1 MPTRSA
7 SSKGVQAPAI
17 TPLCGQKQELKHA
30 CSLLPQVLL
39 ASESLTPV
47 LERRCSG
54 QGSLTLRAMGRTR
67 GCWDVGLEGGS
78 QEEKETSTQV
88 TDSLKE
94 GLSGQ

>member
-1 MPTRSA
+1 MA
-7 SSKGVQAPAI
+7 HNEVGK
-17 TPLCGQKQELKHA
+17 
-30 CSLLPQVLL
+30 VLL
-39 ASESLTPV
+39 CLQV
-47 LERRCSG
+47 
-54 QGSLTLRAMGRTR
+54 GSTF